1 MTVKVVLKGSCGE
14 RHVTIYHDVKMV
26 ETKWIDDFNW
36 YGRVLH
42 LARGETAT
50 FRVPVEMYGE
60 SNIGYVRI

>member
-1 MTVKVVLKGSCGE
+1 MTVKVVLESIDGE
-14 RHVTIYHDVKMV
+14 RHVTNYHDVKMV

-42 LARGETAT
+42 LESGDTAT

-60 SNIGYVRI
+60 SQIGFVRI